1 MKKFLIA
8 ITAFLFLLVL
18 VTLGLEALHNPAL
31 DSLVS
36 VITST
41 PSDPTAPPR
50 HYETSR
56 AVSFA
61 IVSQKDT
68 GIPELNRSNL
78 QSATISLFQNLQTG
92 QTYQNIIVLLDPS
105 YPASESDLFMEQAQ
119 FAFPQAKLFSYL
131 PDKSETPD
139 QISAVLQ
146 KFYKSFNPPTTP
158 TNPTSTAATPTPR
171 PPLCALNSSLC
182 APSTLLI
189 THTYL
194 NFSDYDEDLLSLQQ
208 AHYKNV
214 FDNLSSHGLDNLAFT
229 NQSGLKATY
238 QIARQHGDLRAL
250 PTFED
255 STHQFQIKY
264 LVEGAPLPTDIATI
278 TFFGDMM
285 LGRQVRDRMNAAKVT
300 LPGAKSPTTGDLNYP
315 FLLMDQGYLRMNDLL
330 VANLEGP
337 IANQAVKT
345 SKSIAFRFLPD
356 IAPLL
361 KAHFFDALSA
371 ANNHAFDMGQQGY
384 LDDYQNL
391 RDAGLIP
398 FGNPRELA
406 DESVAKFE
414 LNGQKIALLGLNNTD
429 FKLVKEDIVKR
440 IQELSKEGYKVI
452 PFIHWGVE
460 YQHTPSADQKDLA
473 HAFID
478 AGAYAIIGMHPHVV
492 ETFEIYKNSPIFDSL
507 GNAIFDQDFSPDT
520 TEGLSVSLRISP
532 EQLEI
537 YFVPLKIDKSQFHI
551 IRGDNK
557 AIFLKRMSG
566 WGSYDQIIKDQLEKG
581 KIVIKPTEI

>member
-1 MKKFLIA
+1 M
-8 ITAFLFLLVL
+8 
-18 VTLGLEALHNPAL
+18 
-31 DSLVS
+31 
-36 VITST
+36 
-41 PSDPTAPPR
+41 
-50 HYETSR
+50 
-56 AVSFA
+56 
-61 IVSQKDT
+61 
-68 GIPELNRSNL
+68 
-78 QSATISLFQNLQTG
+78 
-92 QTYQNIIVLLDPS
+92 
-105 YPASESDLFMEQAQ
+105 
-119 FAFPQAKLFSYL
+119 
-131 PDKSETPD
+131 
-139 QISAVLQ
+139 
-146 KFYKSFNPPTTP
+146 
-158 TNPTSTAATPTPR
+158 
-171 PPLCALNSSLC
+171 
-182 APSTLLI
+182 I

-384 LDDYQNL
+384 LDDYQN
-391 RDAGLIP
+391 
-398 FGNPRELA
+398 E
-406 DESVAKFE
+406 
-414 LNGQKIALLGLNNTD
+414 NGQTFQVGHVHYHTSHIETCNLG
-429 FKLVKEDIVKR
+429 
-440 IQELSKEGYKVI
+440 Y
-452 PFIHWGVE
+452 
-460 YQHTPSADQKDLA
+460 
-473 HAFID
+473 
-478 AGAYAIIGMHPHVV
+478 
-492 ETFEIYKNSPIFDSL
+492 
-507 GNAIFDQDFSPDT
+507 
-520 TEGLSVSLRISP
+520 
-532 EQLEI
+532 
-537 YFVPLKIDKSQFHI
+537 
-551 IRGDNK
+551 GD
-557 AIFLKRMSG
+557 
-566 WGSYDQIIKDQLEKG
+566 W
-581 KIVIKPTEI
+581 